1 MCSGGRY
8 DNLAEYYT
16 DKKLPGVG
24 ISIGLTR
31 LFYVLGEQGL
41 LNEAMVTSP
50 ADVLVIPMTEDLSFP
65 ISAAT
70 VLREAGVRT
79 QIYTEKKKVKQKFA
93 YADKMGIPFAVIIG
107 DDEAAQGLVSVKD
120 LTSGNQELMSPAAA
134 AEKIKAEMD
143 VRALVP
149 VIREK

>member
-1 MCSGGRY
+1 
-8 DNLAEYYT
+8 
-16 DKKLPGVG
+16 
-24 ISIGLTR
+24 
-31 LFYVLGEQGL
+31 
-41 LNEAMVTSP
+41 
-50 ADVLVIPMTEDLSFP
+50 
-65 ISAAT
+65 
-70 VLREAGVRT
+70 
-79 QIYTEKKKVKQKFA
+79 
-93 YADKMGIPFAVIIG
+93 MGIPFAVIIG